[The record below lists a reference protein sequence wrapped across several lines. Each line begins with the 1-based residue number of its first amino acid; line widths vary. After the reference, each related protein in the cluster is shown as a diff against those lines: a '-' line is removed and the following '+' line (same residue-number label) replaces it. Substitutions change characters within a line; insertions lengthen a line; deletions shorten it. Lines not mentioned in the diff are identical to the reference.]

1 MDSVVIAV
9 LSLSEFPENSRVS
22 VQLQRVTATLE
33 DVTLNFQ
40 PACPPSLPLPSLTF
54 LPSGFPFSSPFP
66 PGLIRKDTF

>member
-40 PACPPSLPLPSLTF
+40 PACPPSLPLP
-54 LPSGFPFSSPFP
+54 
-66 PGLIRKDTF
+66 